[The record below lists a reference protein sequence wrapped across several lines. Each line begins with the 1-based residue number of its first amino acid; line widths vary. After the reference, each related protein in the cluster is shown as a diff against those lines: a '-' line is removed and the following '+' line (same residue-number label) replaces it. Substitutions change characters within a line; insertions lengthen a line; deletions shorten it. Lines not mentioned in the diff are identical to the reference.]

1 MNQNNMAYHRP
12 VLLKESVEGLN
23 IQPKGT
29 YVDLTFGG
37 GGHSR
42 HVLEK
47 LGKKGT
53 LIAFDQDPDAA
64 KNVIDDR
71 RFIFVRAN
79 FRYLRNFLRYH
90 GIEAVNGILADL
102 GISSHQIDQPG
113 RGFSFRADSRLDM
126 RMDPSSRKSA
136 VEVLNETPEN
146 ELYRIFRTYGELKNT
161 GAVVRA
167 VMKGREAGLISST
180 AQLEALLGE
189 LVPRQT
195 RSKFLAKVFQA
206 IRIEVNGEMEAL
218 EEMLEQTAGVMA
230 EGGRLVVITYHS
242 LEDRLVKNYMKTGN
256 TVGELKKDF
265 YGHPETCWKQ
275 INRKVITPGEDEL
288 RENSRARSAKLRI
301 AEKK

>member
-42 HVLEK
+42 QVLEE
-47 LGKKGT
+47 LGKKGK

-64 KNVIDDR
+64 RNVIDDR
-71 RFIFVRAN
+71 RLIFVRAN

-90 GIEAVNGILADL
+90 GISEVNGILADL
-102 GISSHQIDQPG
+102 GISSYQIDEPG

-126 RMDPSSRKSA
+126 RMDPASRKSA
-136 VEVLNETPEN
+136 VEVLNETSEN
-146 ELYRIFRTYGELKNT
+146 DLYRIFRTYGELKNT
-161 GAVVRA
+161 GSVVRSI
-167 VMKGREAGLISST
+167 MEARQHAKVLST
-180 AQLEALLGE
+180 LQLEEILGD
-189 LVPRQT
+189 LVPPQV
-195 RSKFLAKVFQA
+195 RSKFLAKVYQA

-218 EEMLEQTAGVMA
+218 TEMLEQTAGVMA
-230 EGGRLVVITYHS
+230 KGGRLVVISYHS

-256 TVGELKKDF
+256 TGGELKKDF
-265 YGHPETCWKQ
+265 YGRSETCWKL
-275 INRKVITPGEDEL
+275 INRKVITPGEAEL
-288 RENSRARSAKLRI
+288 KENSRARSAKLRI
-301 AEKK
+301 AEKI